1 MDNRVIAI
9 DNRVIELAEKIYAE
23 VVGEIVHQGNFE
35 GNCEIVAENSI
46 TAAQVFYGV
55 KKKMMMNVKEGDK

>member
-9 DNRVIELAEKIYAE
+9 DNRVIELAEKIYAASIRI
-23 VVGEIVHQGNFE
+23 GHDTTQDMHIAAN
-35 GNCEIVAENSI
+35 NSI

-55 KKKMMMNVKEGDK
+55 KKKMMMEVKEGER